1 VADEEM
7 IVYQVVNLD
16 RQELFFGTTS
26 TPLEKEIERLAKD
39 TGGPASTWQRGDV
52 VHWRPLTPMI
62 SASFARQL
70 HREFEKKTPPNKF
83 KVIPTFKEE
92 DGA

>member
-26 TPLEKEIERLAKD
+26 IQMEQEIERLARD
-39 TGGPASTWQRGDV
+39 PNSPAKGWQKGDV
-52 VHWRPLTPMI
+52 VHWRPLTPLI
-62 SASFARQL
+62 SRSFARQL

-83 KVIPTFKEE
+83 KVLPTFKDEE
-92 DGA
+92 A